1 MDEPIEYATDGRAG
15 LVMALLLE
23 ELRHADTAPL
33 RVPMPT
39 DRRLLGLCRALLAD
53 PDADGTLEMWAERVN
68 ASSRTLSRLFRRQ
81 TGMSF
86 GAWRQQ
92 MRLVEALSRLALGH
106 SVAAVARELG
116 YASPSAFTAMFRR
129 TLGATPRAYLRRA
142 GLESPSPVERE
153 VG

>member
-1 MDEPIEYATDGRAG
+1 
-15 LVMALLLE
+15 
-23 ELRHADTAPL
+23 
-33 RVPMPT
+33 
-39 DRRLLGLCRALLAD
+39 
-53 PDADGTLEMWAERVN
+53 
-68 ASSRTLSRLFRRQ
+68 
-81 TGMSF
+81 
-86 GAWRQQ
+86 